1 MLLFVK
7 TKVEGRGEM
16 RELIEGASKLACKQT
31 SKQANKQTCNMDW
44 TVWDGWE
51 NDACY
56 DYNNK
61 ELRLIGMN
69 GRKE

>member
-31 SKQANKQTCNMDW
+31 NKQTSKQTNKHVTWIGLFGMDGKMMLVMII
-44 TVWDGWE
+44 TT
-51 NDACY
+51 
-56 DYNNK
+56 K
-61 ELRLIGMN
+61 S
-69 GRKE
+69 